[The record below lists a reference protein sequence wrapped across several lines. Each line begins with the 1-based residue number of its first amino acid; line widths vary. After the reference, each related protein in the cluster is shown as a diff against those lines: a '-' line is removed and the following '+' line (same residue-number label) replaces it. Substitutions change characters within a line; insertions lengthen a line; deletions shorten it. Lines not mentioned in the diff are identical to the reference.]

1 MKFVVYCMLH
11 CIVISSKLFP
21 VQSVIPRA
29 DYSRVG
35 QKGAEH
41 TWTFSPFAKYL
52 IKKDSFFEHGRVHY
66 LNCHLVAV
74 LHDELGTE
82 FKHVPPG

>member
-1 MKFVVYCMLH
+1 MKFFVYCILH

-41 TWTFSPFAKYL
+41 TWTFSPFAKNV
-52 IKKDSFFEHGRVHY
+52 KKKIILFSNTVVY
-66 LNCHLVAV
+66 
-74 LHDELGTE
+74 TI
-82 FKHVPPG
+82 